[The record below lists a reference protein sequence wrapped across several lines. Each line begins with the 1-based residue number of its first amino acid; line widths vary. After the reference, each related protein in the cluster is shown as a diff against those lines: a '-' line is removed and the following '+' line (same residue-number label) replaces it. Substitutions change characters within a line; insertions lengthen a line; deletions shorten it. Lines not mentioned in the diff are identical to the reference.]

1 MSKTFNILHTY
12 IHVHTYMN
20 QYTHKYVKVSSCMK
34 NARFMAFF
42 IDLTEFHR
50 NYIITEPIQKINFE

>member
-1 MSKTFNILHTY
+1 
-12 IHVHTYMN
+12 MN
-20 QYTHKYVKVSSCMK
+20 QYTHKYDKVSSCKK
-34 NARFMAFF
+34 NACFMVFF